1 MPKKL
6 IVMIGYYDVAIVVNT
21 FEGNYFDRVPLLW
34 KLRRQIDNR
43 IEPILIERKN
53 DHARFLDEINNH
65 GIVIQ

>member
-43 IEPILIERKN
+43 IEPVLIEREN
-53 DHARFLDEINNH
+53 YQGGFLDEIKKY
-65 GIVIQ
+65 GIVI